1 MQELDARTNDLSYEI
16 IGAAIEVHRALG
28 AGLLESIYEDAL
40 CIELDDRH
48 IPYERQKDISLT
60 YKGRQIGAHRLDL
73 LVDDLVVVELKAV
86 QRLESVHT
94 AQVMTYLKI
103 TNRRL
108 GLLIN
113 FNMRVLKQGIQR
125 VIL

>member
-48 IPYERQKDISLT
+48 IPYERQKDIRIT
-60 YKGRQIGAHRLDL
+60 YKGRQIGIHRLDL

>member
-48 IPYERQKDISLT
+48 IP
-60 YKGRQIGAHRLDL
+60 
-73 LVDDLVVVELKAV
+73 
-86 QRLESVHT
+86 
-94 AQVMTYLKI
+94 
-103 TNRRL
+103 
-108 GLLIN
+108 
-113 FNMRVLKQGIQR
+113 
-125 VIL
+125 